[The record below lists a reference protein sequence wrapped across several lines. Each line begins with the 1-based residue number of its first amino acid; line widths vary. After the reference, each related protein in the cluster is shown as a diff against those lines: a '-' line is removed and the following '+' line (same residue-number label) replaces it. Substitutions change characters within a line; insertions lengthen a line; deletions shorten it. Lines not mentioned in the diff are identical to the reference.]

1 MIIMFF
7 IFAFTAFL
15 FSSFTISFKLQT
27 INRAI
32 IYMPVEVFETAIPL
46 VNVDISNGLYFDKT
60 KLNKNVNNYLQSKL
74 TGVMKDYT
82 YSLYYYN
89 QEDESICTSD
99 KCNAVEVTVNGHY
112 AYNFTYTRSVS
123 YEIHKGAKY
132 GQWKDC

>member
-1 MIIMFF
+1 MIIMLF

-27 INRAI
+27 INRTI

-46 VNVDISNGLYFDKT
+46 VNVDIDNGLYFDKK
-60 KLNKNVNNYLQSKL
+60 KLNINVGNYLQSKL
-74 TGVMKDYT
+74 SNVMKDYT
-82 YSLYYYN
+82 YSLYFYN
-89 QEDESICTSD
+89 QEDQSICVDD

-112 AYNFTYTRSVS
+112 AFNFSYVRSVN

-132 GQWKDC
+132 GQ

>member
-1 MIIMFF
+1 
-7 IFAFTAFL
+7 
-15 FSSFTISFKLQT
+15 
-27 INRAI
+27 
-32 IYMPVEVFETAIPL
+32 MPVEVFETAIPL
-46 VNVDISNGLYFDKT
+46 VNVDISQGLYFDKT

-112 AYNFTYTRSVS
+112 AYNFTYTRSVN

-132 GQWKDC
+132 GQ